1 MADIKIEDISSV
13 KKKLTITVPVDEVTK
28 MTDEKFV
35 EIGKEAKIEG
45 FRKGKVPEKILRQ
58 KFAKEVR
65 GEVVNALV
73 QSTYEDALKSNDFF
87 PVGQPEIDL
96 KEFKEGEALS
106 YTATLEI
113 KPKVEVSGYKE
124 LNLKAESTDATE
136 DDIKEALEHMQKT
149 HAELKE
155 VDRAA
160 KNGDTVILDFDG
172 YIEGEPLEGGKS
184 DNFTLELGS
193 NAFIPGFE
201 EALVGAKKGDEKEL
215 NLKFPDE
222 YQAKEIAGKP
232 VLFKVKI
239 HEVKEKILPKLDD
252 EFAKDVEAD
261 SLEDLKAKMTEEI
274 KGGKKRGEMS
284 RLRKESIDKLI
295 EANEFEV
302 PDSMVQGY
310 LQQIIQ
316 QVIQN
321 SQYGM
326 GNPEDAGLNADELQA
341 KYKIVATREC
351 KANIIIESIV
361 KQEKVDVGEEEV
373 IKALEEAAASQHKSL
388 EQFRGE
394 LEKQGYMDYFVD
406 GLVKD
411 KVFDMILPNI
421 DK

>member
-13 KKKLTITVPVDEVTK
+13 KKKLSITIPVDEVTK
-28 MTDEKFV
+28 VTDEKFT
-35 EIGKEAKIEG
+35 EIGKDARIEG
-45 FRKGKVPEKILRQ
+45 FRKGKVPENILRQ

-73 QSTYEDALKSNDFF
+73 QSSYEDALKSNDLY
-87 PVGQPEIDL
+87 PVGQPEVDL
-96 KEFKEGEALS
+96 KEFTDGEPLTF
-106 YTATLEI
+106 TATVEI

-124 LNLKAESTDATE
+124 LSLKAQSTDPTD

-149 HAELKE
+149 HSELKE

-172 YIEGEPLEGGKS
+172 YIDGEPLEGGKA

-193 NAFIPGFE
+193 SSFIPGFE
-201 EALVGAKKGDEKEL
+201 EDLVGLKKGDEKEL

-261 SLEDLKAKMTEEI
+261 SLDDLKEKMAKEI
-274 KGGKKRGEMS
+274 KSGKKRGEMS

-295 EANEFEV
+295 ESNEFEV

-326 GNPEDAGLNADELQA
+326 GNPEDAGLSADELQA
-341 KYKIVATREC
+341 KYRIVATREC

-361 KQEKVDVGEEEV
+361 KQEKVDVPEEEV
-373 IKALEEAAASQHKSL
+373 TKALTEAATSQGKTL

-411 KVFDMILPNI
+411 KVFDMILPSL
-421 DK
+421 D

>member
-13 KKKLTITVPVDEVTK
+13 KKKLSITIPVDEVTK
-28 MTDEKFV
+28 VTDEKFT
-35 EIGKEAKIEG
+35 EIGKDARIEG
-45 FRKGKVPEKILRQ
+45 FRKGKVPENILRQ

-73 QSTYEDALKSNDFF
+73 QSSYEDALKSNDLY
-87 PVGQPEIDL
+87 PVGQPEVDL
-96 KEFKEGEALS
+96 KEFTDGEPLTF
-106 YTATLEI
+106 TATVEI

-124 LNLKAESTDATE
+124 LSLKAQSTDPTD
-136 DDIKEALEHMQKT
+136 DDIKEALEHIQKT
-149 HAELKE
+149 HSELKE

-172 YIEGEPLEGGKS
+172 YIDGEPLEGGKA

-193 NAFIPGFE
+193 SSFIPGFE
-201 EALVGAKKGDEKEL
+201 EDLVGLKKGDEKEL

-261 SLEDLKAKMTEEI
+261 SLDDLKEKMAKEI
-274 KGGKKRGEMS
+274 KSGKKRGEMS

-295 EANEFEV
+295 ESNEFEV

-326 GNPEDAGLNADELQA
+326 GNPEDAGLSADELQA
-341 KYKIVATREC
+341 KYRIVATREC

-361 KQEKVDVGEEEV
+361 KQEKVDVPEEEV
-373 IKALEEAAASQHKSL
+373 TKALTEAATSQGKTL

-411 KVFDMILPNI
+411 KVFDMILPSL
-421 DK
+421 D